1 MADGAGPELFGIH
14 RSNVPST
21 MSKNIFTTFFP
32 VATALYLSSKGRP
45 VKYLRVRGGELDID
59 EILFE
64 RAIGVD
70 SADLPRVEWNSE
82 IHPDLF
88 AKSPN
93 APPMDMVPTL
103 DKEQKLEFEVKLT
116 VVPTFNRKKTTEL
129 IVRQNT
135 EFSLAER
142 MAYRHRDLVNVRPI
156 TNDTLRGVIRSEDR
170 QLPFILHGLW
180 KTKGTSMVLDET
192 NVTDVYFISDFAYLK
207 MLLDKYDRKPHEAS
221 RIGKVVRLIRSW
233 IGCYLES
240 GSMRYKE
247 DRANVEHLKVTIYP
261 TEHQKDLQRSY
272 ENLRLPM
279 KDLWNIVPDY
289 SIRKMSPE
297 RRLDAAIFVNWMT
310 QTILKREESVESSD
324 GRNLT

>member
-1 MADGAGPELFGIH
+1 MADDESPELFGIH
-14 RSNVPST
+14 RSNVCSM

-45 VKYLRVRGGELDID
+45 VKYLRLRGGELDID

-70 SADLPRVEWNSE
+70 SGDLQRVEWNSE

-116 VVPTFNRKKTTEL
+116 VVPTFNRNKTTEL

-142 MAYRHRDLVNVRPI
+142 MAYRHRDSVNVRPI
-156 TNDTLRGVIRSEDR
+156 TNDTLRAAIRDEGR

-180 KTKGTSMVLDET
+180 KTKGTSMVLDE
-192 NVTDVYFISDFAYLK
+192 NNATDVYFISDFAYLK
-207 MLLDKYDRKPHEAS
+207 ILLDKYDKNPQESS

-233 IGCYLES
+233 ISCYLES

-279 KDLWNIVPDY
+279 KDLWNIVPDA
-289 SIRKMSPE
+289 SIRRMSPE
-297 RRLDAAIFVNWMT
+297 RRLDAAMFVNRMI
-310 QTILKREESVESSD
+310 QTILKREESAEARD
-324 GRNLT
+324 GRNFT

>member
-1 MADGAGPELFGIH
+1 MTDDSTSPELFGIH
-14 RSNVPST
+14 HSNVQSM

-45 VKYLRVRGGELDID
+45 VKYLRLRDGDLDID

-70 SADLPRVEWNSE
+70 SNDLQHIEWNRE
-82 IHPDLF
+82 IHPDIF
-88 AKSPN
+88 TSSPN

-103 DKEQKLEFEVKLT
+103 NKEQKLEFEIKLT
-116 VVPTFNRKKTTEL
+116 VVPTFYKRKTTEL

-142 MAYRHRDLVNVRPI
+142 IAYRHGDLVNVRPI
-156 TNDTLRGVIRSEDR
+156 TNDTLRSAIRNEDR

-207 MLLDKYDRKPHEAS
+207 MLLDKYDRNPREAS
-221 RIGKVVRLIRSW
+221 RIGKVMRLIRSW
-233 IGCYLES
+233 ISCYLES

-272 ENLRLPM
+272 ENLRLSM
-279 KDLWNIVPDY
+279 KDLWNIVPDE
-289 SIRKMSPE
+289 SIRRMSPE
-297 RRLDAAIFVNWMT
+297 RRLDAAMFINWMI
-310 QTILKREESVESSD
+310 QTMLKQEKSVE
-324 GRNLT
+324 GRDRR